1 MVAVPTWDLFLILFF
16 IIGVAYGFILQ
27 RDKTVITLISV
38 YVALVI
44 TQVLTGPIQEFFVGD
59 RTILGQFFIKA
70 NVSTFT
76 VQTVLFAGIIAL
88 VSAKSGISG
97 RDSGGGLMSPIE
109 VFGFSVLN
117 TALIASSIF
126 YFMPEAMRA
135 GFDETSRIAHFLIQY
150 HIWWMILPIVLLII
164 TGFRRGNE

>member
-44 TQVLTGPIQEFFVGD
+44 TQVLTLPIQEFFAGE
-59 RTILGQFFIKA
+59 RTVLGQFFIKA
-70 NVSTFT
+70 NVSAFT
-76 VQTVLFAGIIAL
+76 LQTILFAGVIAL

-97 RDSGGGLMSPIE
+97 RDSGGLMSPIE
-109 VFGFSVLN
+109 VFGFSLLN
-117 TALIASSIF
+117 TALIISSIF
-126 YFMPEAMRA
+126 FFMPEAMRA
-135 GFDETSRIAHFLIQY
+135 GFDESSKIAHFLIQY
-150 HIWWMILPIVLLII
+150 HIWWIVLPIILLIF
-164 TGFRRGNE
+164 TGFRHGNND

>member
-44 TQVLTGPIQEFFVGD
+44 TQVLTGPIQEFFAGD

-76 VQTVLFAGIIAL
+76 VQSVLFAGVIAL

-97 RDSGGGLMSPIE
+97 RDSGGLMSPIE

-150 HIWWMILPIVLLII
+150 HIWWMILPVVLLII

>member
-44 TQVLTGPIQEFFVGD
+44 TQVLTLPIQEFFAGD

-70 NVSTFT
+70 NVSAFT
-76 VQTVLFAGIIAL
+76 VQTILFALTIAL

-97 RDSGGGLMSPIE
+97 RDSGGMMSPIE
-109 VFGFSVLN
+109 VFGYSVLN

-135 GFDETSRIAHFLIQY
+135 GFDETGRIAHYLIQY
-150 HIWWMILPIVLLII
+150 HIWWIILPIILLVV
-164 TGFRRGNE
+164 TGFRKSND